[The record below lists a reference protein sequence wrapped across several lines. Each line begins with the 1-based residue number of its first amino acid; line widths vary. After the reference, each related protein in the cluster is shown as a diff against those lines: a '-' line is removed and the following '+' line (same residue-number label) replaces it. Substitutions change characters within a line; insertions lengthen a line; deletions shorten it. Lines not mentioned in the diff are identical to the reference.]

1 MHMWFFEVTT
11 SLLVCIYLQTLLS
24 YFNSEG
30 EGLARA
36 ELMQNK
42 KYQVCDHIN
51 RGGGRRMLHAG
62 LLLHVASPS
71 GAAHHARAEDNAN

>member
-1 MHMWFFEVTT
+1 MHMWFFEGTA

-42 KYQVCDHIN
+42 KYQVCDHSN
-51 RGGGRRMLHAG
+51 R
-62 LLLHVASPS
+62 
-71 GAAHHARAEDNAN
+71 